1 MIADIIHIFILCCL
15 SLLYIIK
22 VVSRKKEEAR
32 LEELR
37 RKRNPA
43 RILDGSITPEKLG
56 GW

>member
-1 MIADIIHIFILCCL
+1 MIADILHIFILCCL

-32 LEELR
+32 LKELKSR
-37 RKRNPA
+37 RPFHIEN
-43 RILDGSITPEKLG
+43 GSITPNKLG

>member
-1 MIADIIHIFILCCL
+1 MITEIIHIFILSCL
-15 SLLYIIK
+15 TLLYIVK

-37 RKRNPA
+37 KKRSPA